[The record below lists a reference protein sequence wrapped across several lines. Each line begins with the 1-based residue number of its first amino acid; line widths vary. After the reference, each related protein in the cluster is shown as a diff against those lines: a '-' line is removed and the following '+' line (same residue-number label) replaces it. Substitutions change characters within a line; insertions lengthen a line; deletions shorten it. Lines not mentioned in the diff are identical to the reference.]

1 MAHKDSLALDPEEI
15 FIFKRKKVLHTRNK
29 IASVP
34 SFQKNIQSTTV
45 DEVDGEEMT
54 LTLSTIYK
62 LLDC

>member
-15 FIFKRKKVLHTRNK
+15 FIFKRKKKRQKVLHTRNK

-45 DEVDGEEMT
+45 DEVDGGRNDIDIVNH
-54 LTLSTIYK
+54 L
-62 LLDC
+62 

>member
-15 FIFKRKKVLHTRNK
+15 FIFKRKKKRKKVLHTRNK

-45 DEVDGEEMT
+45 DEVDGGRNDIDIVNH
-54 LTLSTIYK
+54 L
-62 LLDC
+62 